1 MSDADDA
8 KRVHFDDWRAIFVSA
23 LEGAAGSDK
32 PIVRIV
38 EDAAKIAD
46 AAVDEIAK
54 RVPG

>member
-1 MSDADDA
+1 MSEADDI
-8 KRVHFDDWRAIFVSA
+8 KRERFDEWAAIFRTS

-46 AAVDEIAK
+46 AAIAK
-54 RVPG
+54 IAERVPK